1 MKNVLMVG
9 ASLLIILWAVMFFFF
24 KIGDIA
30 HIFLALAGIIILFR
44 FSMSRV
50 IT

>member
-1 MKNVLMVG
+1 MKNLLVVG

>member
-1 MKNVLMVG
+1 MKNLLVVG

-24 KIGDIA
+24 KIGDVA

>member
-1 MKNVLMVG
+1 MKNALMVG

>member
-1 MKNVLMVG
+1 MKNLLLVG
-9 ASLLIILWAVMFFFF
+9 ATLLIIIWAVLFFLF

-30 HIFLALAGIIILFR
+30 HILLAVAGTIILFR
-44 FSMSRV
+44 FSMNRV